1 MPAMFKAASL
11 LSSLLQLAPIVK
23 LSLRSRAPR
32 DFLAPPELRPKRPG
46 AASSTSRTGI
56 LHTTN
61 HFPADHR
68 TKEVHR

>member
-1 MPAMFKAASL
+1 MPAVFKAASL
-11 LSSLLQLAPIVK
+11 LLSLLQLAPIVM
-23 LSLRSRAPR
+23 LSLRLRPPKDS
-32 DFLAPPELRPKRPG
+32 LAPPEVRPKRQG

-61 HFPADHR
+61 HFPADQR

>member
-1 MPAMFKAASL
+1 MPAAFKAASL
-11 LSSLLQLAPIVK
+11 LFSLLQLAPMVM
-23 LSLRSRAPR
+23 LSLRSGPPE
-32 DFLAPPELRPKRPG
+32 DSLAPPELRPKRPG